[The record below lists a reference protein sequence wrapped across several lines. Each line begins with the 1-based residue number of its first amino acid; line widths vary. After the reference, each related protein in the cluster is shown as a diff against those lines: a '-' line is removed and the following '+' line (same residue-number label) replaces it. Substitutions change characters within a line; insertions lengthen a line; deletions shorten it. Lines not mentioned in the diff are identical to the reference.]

1 MHRVCDCKRE
11 GGMTIKLAD
20 NTQFGRVSTAAGN
33 SPIAIAPPND
43 GLAPLLD
50 DNGRLITVPF
60 VGGMIV
66 STAPTFVDSQVVVLW
81 QLISA
86 VACNLT
92 QAWGA
97 QASGGLL
104 WLQLFNLAAGPPG
117 GAVVPRAAPIPVPNN
132 GMWSLVFGDGGLSFS
147 TGLVIAYST
156 TQSTYTAPAIG
167 GWISGFVR

>member
-1 MHRVCDCKRE
+1 
-11 GGMTIKLAD
+11 MTVKLLD
-20 NTQFGRVSTAAGN
+20 NTQFGRVSTVAGA
-33 SPIAIAPPND
+33 SPIAVAPPND

-50 DNGRLITVPF
+50 GSGRLIVVPFIGGSLLTVP
-60 VGGMIV
+60 
-66 STAPTFVDSQVVVLW
+66 TFIDSQAVVLW

-132 GMWSLVFGDGGLSFS
+132 GMWSLVFGDGGLSFT

-156 TQSTYTAPAIG
+156 TQATYTAPAIG